1 MEFMKDPRIA
11 VPVIAGGLTF
21 MVVKMA
27 INLWSFDLTSV
38 LGGLVAG
45 AIAAGIGYGVVHF
58 MGSRE

>member
-1 MEFMKDPRIA
+1 MEFMRDPRIA

-21 MVVKMA
+21 MVVKIIMA
-27 INLWSFDLTSV
+27 PVDFTVTSI

-45 AIAAGIGYGVVHF
+45 AIAAGIGFAVVHF

>member
-11 VPVIAGGLTF
+11 VPIIAGGLTF

-27 INLWSFDLTSV
+27 ISLWEFTAASV

-45 AIAAGIGYGVVHF
+45 LVAAGIGFGVVHF
-58 MGSRE
+58 MGSRD

>member
-11 VPVIAGGLTF
+11 VPIIAGGLTF
-21 MVVKMA
+21 MVVKMVMA
-27 INLWSFDLTSV
+27 PWEFTVMSV

-58 MGSRE
+58 MGRQ